1 MMNVFDIDYQVV
13 GAEAINLFW
22 GPILMWTACAAA
34 WLILARF
41 LPSRYPQLRLDGAV
55 GLLAALPLALVVAW
69 VMPDS
74 VGTLLPSVNMAASSQ
89 TLSGGPTEIMSSSE
103 AVVSTLPWLSWIGMA
118 SLLLALLPIVALGRL
133 GWSWWQLRGIIRRAR
148 PALEGSSS
156 LRISEDIAVPFS
168 AGLWRP
174 VIVLPAGIATEDQDS
189 IIRHEQAHIEHGDLW
204 RTWLATTIRD
214 LFAFNPLVHVL
225 HRETALYAEICCDRR
240 VLDAIPGAARSYA
253 RMLLEQVPSPTR
265 LEPALPLISTSSQ
278 LRQRIEAMKIP
289 TTLSLS
295 RFHLMAWMGLLTL
308 SVGLLAGCSDME
320 AGPTA
325 PDIADVTNEA
335 YELVMD
341 LPAAKGNVGSEVFV
355 VVEEAPILL
364 GGLQELQSR
373 IKYPDLAEKAGIQG
387 RVFLQFVVDQ
397 EGNVKDPQI
406 TRGIGGGADEEALR
420 ALQTMKFIPGV
431 QRGQRVNVKM
441 SLPVTFRLD
450 GDDALPPPPPPPSF
464 SKEQME
470 AVEIFESIADVGFEW
485 EAVMHTKGPK
495 GVEMPTDGFKMLA
508 LTNGATA
515 IVKGGSGFET
525 LPESDLKNALSDPN
539 TIVMIRPKQ

>member
-1 MMNVFDIDYQVV
+1 MNVFPFDFQVI

-22 GPILMWTACAAA
+22 GPVLMWTVCAAV
-34 WLILARF
+34 WLLLARY
-41 LPSRYPQLRLDGAV
+41 LPPRFPQLRLDGSV
-55 GLLAALPLALVVAW
+55 GIMAALPLALVVAW
-69 VMPDS
+69 VLPDS
-74 VGTLLPSVNMAASSQ
+74 VGTLLPPVNMAASPES
-89 TLSGGPTEIMSSSE
+89 LAAGPTEILSTSQP
-103 AVVSTLPWLSWIGMA
+103 VVSTLPWLSWIGLA
-118 SLLLALLPIVALGRL
+118 SLVMVLLPVAALGRL

-148 PALEGSSS
+148 PASDGTVNM
-156 LRISEDIAVPFS
+156 RISEDVSVPFS

-174 VIVLPAGIATEDQDS
+174 VIVLPAGIALEDQET

-204 RTWLATTIRD
+204 RTWLVTTIRD
-214 LFAFNPLVHVL
+214 VFAFHPLVHLL

-240 VLDAIPGAARSYA
+240 VLDSIPGATRSYA
-253 RMLLEQVPSPTR
+253 SMLLKQTPFPTR
-265 LEPALPLISTSSQ
+265 LEPALPLISTPSQ
-278 LRQRIEAMKIP
+278 LRQRIEAMKNP

-295 RFHLMAWMGLLTL
+295 RWHLLVWTGLLTF

-341 LPAAKGNVGSEVFV
+341 LPAAKGDAGSEVFV

-373 IKYPDLAEKAGIQG
+373 IKYPELARKAGIQG

-397 EGNVKDPQI
+397 EGNVRDPQI

-420 ALQTMKFIPGV
+420 AIQTMRFVPGV
-431 QRGQRVNVKM
+431 QRGERVNVKM

-450 GDDALPPPPPPPSF
+450 GDDALPPPPPPPTF

-470 AVEIFESIADVGFEW
+470 AIQIFESISDVGFEW
-485 EAVMHTKGPK
+485 EAVLHTKGPE
-495 GVEMPTDGFKMLA
+495 GVEMPIESFKGIA
-508 LTNGATA
+508 IVNGATA
-515 IVKGGSGFET
+515 IVKGGAGFES
-525 LPESDLKNALSDPN
+525 LPPSDLRDFATDPN
-539 TIVMIRPKQ
+539 AIVMIRPKQ